1 MLTWIKL
8 SFGDKSCHAVN
19 MDSYYI
25 LKEQSMKT
33 CTYIT
38 DQSTNVHTKL
48 SLRLGVNAL
57 FRL

>member
-1 MLTWIKL
+1 
-8 SFGDKSCHAVN
+8 